1 LFICPLAIE
10 WQTVLRHSNRRGS
23 FIVAKVQI
31 EINDRRYAIGCDEGQ
46 EEHVLR
52 LARYFD
58 EHVKR
63 LATSVGQIGDQR
75 LFLMGALI
83 VADEMNDLKVR
94 LDKAEAE
101 IARLTDNRPATG
113 AGASSRVLGDA
124 ADRLEALAERLEQA

>member
-1 LFICPLAIE
+1 M
-10 WQTVLRHSNRRGS
+10 
-23 FIVAKVQI
+23 AKVQI

-46 EEHVLR
+46 EEHVMR

-58 EHVKR
+58 DHVKR

-83 VADEMNDLKVR
+83 VADEMNDLKTR

-101 IARLTDNRPATG
+101 IARLTDNRPNVPV
-113 AGASSRVLGDA
+113 ASSARALGDA

>member
-1 LFICPLAIE
+1 
-10 WQTVLRHSNRRGS
+10 
-23 FIVAKVQI
+23 VAKVQI

-58 EHVKR
+58 DHVKR

-83 VADEMNDLKVR
+83 VADEMNDLKMR

-101 IARLTDNRPATG
+101 IARLTDNRPVVVPA
-113 AGASSRVLGDA
+113 AANSRALGDA

>member
-1 LFICPLAIE
+1 
-10 WQTVLRHSNRRGS
+10 
-23 FIVAKVQI
+23 VAKVQI

-58 EHVKR
+58 DHVKR
-63 LATSVGQIGDQR
+63 LSTSVGQIGDQR
-75 LFLMGALI
+75 LFLMAALI

-101 IARLTDNRPATG
+101 IARLSDNRP
-113 AGASSRVLGDA
+113 GASAVTSSRALGDA